1 VRNFDFKYELSKAI
15 SFDFTATTNA
25 RIDEVAGK
33 RWKDFKGPEDVD
45 TVKIIRDSL
54 NTNLKN
60 FGRITNYHQTANLNW
75 NVPINKLPFLNWVTA
90 TAKYSGNYD
99 WIAATPA
106 PAEFNLGN
114 TITNS
119 NNKQVNGNIN
129 MVTLYNRIPYFKKV
143 ISGKKA
149 APKAPDKKDDKGKA
163 TDKKPEDKN
172 QKAKED
178 TSKKDNIFVEALAR
192 LAMTLRTGSVSYTET
207 RGSALPG
214 FLPTAR
220 YLGMDDNSDGF
231 KNAPGAGFVFG
242 QQDPAFLAT
251 ARANGWITT
260 NQNLNT
266 SFSNSESKNFTAR
279 VNLEPAKDF
288 KVELNATRSSSLNKS
303 GIYRY
308 SPTDIE
314 ADDYGFITQSPMET
328 GNYSVSIITWKTAF
342 KKFDKQTYASET
354 FDEFR
359 GNLIGVSEILGTTPG
374 NFSEGLDS
382 GGFYNGYGPT
392 AQEVLIPAF
401 IAAYSGKSIKESGT
415 SAFPAIPLPN
425 WRITYD
431 GLTKIEKIK
440 KHFKSFTL
448 SHAYRSTYNVGS
460 FTTNQF
466 YKDSLGDGFTGRR
479 DLNDNFRPQ
488 KEIQVVTISE
498 QFAPFLLV
506 DMTWASSLI
515 TKVELKR
522 ERNLS
527 MSLTNAQLTEMRT
540 NEIVTGVG
548 YRFKDV
554 VPPFA
559 KKFKFK
565 VKSDLNLRADVS
577 FRRNQTLIRKVVENL
592 TQPTAGQNVIS
603 VKVSADYIINEK
615 LNIRIFYDR
624 IITTPLVSTTF
635 PTSNTNS
642 GISLRFTIAQ

>member
-1 VRNFDFKYELSKAI
+1 
-15 SFDFTATTNA
+15 
-25 RIDEVAGK
+25 
-33 RWKDFKGPEDVD
+33 
-45 TVKIIRDSL
+45 
-54 NTNLKN
+54 
-60 FGRITNYHQTANLNW
+60 
-75 NVPINKLPFLNWVTA
+75 
-90 TAKYSGNYD
+90 
-99 WIAATPA
+99 
-106 PAEFNLGN
+106 
-114 TITNS
+114 
-119 NNKQVNGNIN
+119 
-129 MVTLYNRIPYFKKV
+129 
-143 ISGKKA
+143 
-149 APKAPDKKDDKGKA
+149 
-163 TDKKPEDKN
+163 
-172 QKAKED
+172 
-178 TSKKDNIFVEALAR
+178 
-192 LAMTLRTGSVSYTET
+192 MTFRTGSVSYTET
-207 RGSALPG
+207 RGTTLPG
-214 FLPTAR
+214 FLPTAK
-220 YLGMDDNSDGF
+220 YLGMAEDN
-231 KNAPGAGFVFG
+231 KNAPGVGFVFG
-242 QQDPAFLAT
+242 QQDSATKFLAM
-251 ARANGWITT
+251 ANQNGWITK
-260 NQNLNT
+260 NENLNT
-266 SFSNSESKNFTAR
+266 SFLQSSSKNFTAR
-279 VNLEPAKDF
+279 INLEPAKDL
-288 KVELNATRSSSLNKS
+288 KIELNATKSSSLNES
-303 GIYRY
+303 AIYRY
-308 SPTDIE
+308 SPLDSL
-314 ADDYGFITQSPMET
+314 ADGYGFIKQSPMVT

-342 KKFDKQTYASET
+342 TKFDKQTYASET
-354 FDEFR
+354 FDELR
-359 GNLIGVSEILGTTPG
+359 GNLVGVSELLGTTPG
-374 NFSEGLDS
+374 NYSEGIDS

-392 AQEVLIPAF
+392 SQEVLIPAF
-401 IAAYSGKSIKESGT
+401 IAAYTGKKINESGT
-415 SAFPAIPLPN
+415 SAFPSIPLPN

-460 FTTNQF
+460 YTTNQF
-466 YKDSLGDGFTGRR
+466 YKDDGKGFTRER

-615 LNIRIFYDR
+615 LNIRIFFDR